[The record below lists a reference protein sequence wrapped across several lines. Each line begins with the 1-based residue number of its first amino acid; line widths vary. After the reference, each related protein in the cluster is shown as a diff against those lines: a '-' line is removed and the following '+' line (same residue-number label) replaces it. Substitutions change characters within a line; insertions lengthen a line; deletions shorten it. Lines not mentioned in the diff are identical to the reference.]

1 MNVKTLMIK
10 KWFLEKTNI
19 YCRIINITCIQIIY
33 LKFFEGLNVLTQNTS
48 TWYIQSRNIDKTEKR
63 LKSGNAQAN
72 LLQTS
77 LRK

>member
-1 MNVKTLMIK
+1 MTAIH
-10 KWFLEKTNI
+10 
-19 YCRIINITCIQIIY
+19 ITCIQIIY
-33 LKFFEGLNVLTQNTS
+33 LKFFEGLNVLTQNKS